1 MFIAKKFAPGR
12 SVTDTLI
19 GEGSVLE
26 GRIVSAA
33 SLRLEGRITG
43 DIECA
48 GDVIIGERGC
58 ATSNITA
65 REVVLAGQVVGNVK
79 ATGKLTITAT
89 GSLQGN
95 IRAASISI
103 EEGGVFQGMSL
114 MEPKPTAAAAKRA
127 SAGATGPAKSEA
139 EARKEGKPNA
149 NAGKKELAL
158 GALNG
163 PAPELP

>member
-1 MFIAKKFAPGR
+1 MFTAKKYAPGR
-12 SVTDTLI
+12 SATDTLI

-26 GRIVSAA
+26 GSLISAA

-48 GDVIIGERGC
+48 GDVIIGERGF

-65 REVVLAGQVVGNVK
+65 REVILAGRVLGNIE
-79 ATGKLTITAT
+79 AAGKLTITAT

-95 IRAASISI
+95 IRAAAISI

-114 MEPKPTAAAAKRA
+114 MEPKAPAASARTEQPEGGSATGKDKKAAK
-127 SAGATGPAKSEA
+127 
-139 EARKEGKPNA
+139 AREV
-149 NAGKKELAL
+149 AL
-158 GALNG
+158 NGLNG
-163 PAPELP
+163 PAPEPS